1 MTVVMMILK
10 TWVDFGKNVLMTG
23 VRSKLF
29 TLRWRHHFETSDW
42 TAKVFMQ
49 FRKIHEVAN

>member
-1 MTVVMMILK
+1 MILK
-10 TWVDFGKNVLMTG
+10 TWVAFRKNVLMTG

-42 TAKVFMQ
+42 TAKVSMQ